1 MALILRRVEIGRHAG
16 KIDALAQIVVAPLF
30 QALQENRHAFLRGRP
45 LPLSPD
51 TPAANGYGPNMSGN
65 PEPFVSGSGFLHLPQ
80 RFHNRASLVPNLS
93 YHNEAVGESGAKG

>member
-1 MALILRRVEIGRHAG
+1 MLPLTHHSLGQPSAPVPRQRPFGFERLR
-16 KIDALAQIVVAPLF
+16 
-30 QALQENRHAFLRGRP
+30 

-65 PEPFVSGSGFLHLPQ
+65 PEPFGSGSGFLHLPQ

-93 YHNEAVGESGAKG
+93 DHNEAVGESGAKG